1 MFLLGAFLVDFHV
14 EFVVSFFFYF
24 FLFREA
30 SNNSCASWK
39 IYKHVFWGWVGSL
52 SNSNNLLQLLL
63 LDFSIIAKHKK
74 NINSTEKIYV

>member
-1 MFLLGAFLVDFHV
+1 MDFHV
-14 EFVVSFFFYF
+14 EFVVSF

-39 IYKHVFWGWVGSL
+39 IYKHVYWGWVASL

-74 NINSTEKIYV
+74 KYINSTEKIYV